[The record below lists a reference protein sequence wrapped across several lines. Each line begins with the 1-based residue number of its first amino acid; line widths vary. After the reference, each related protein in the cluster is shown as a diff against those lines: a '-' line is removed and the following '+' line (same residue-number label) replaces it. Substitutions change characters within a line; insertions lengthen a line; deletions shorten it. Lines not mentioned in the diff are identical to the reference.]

1 MMILCAGVLSRLFS
15 FFFLGYGISSL
26 LLTRTLLHQ
35 KSEKHFDKKEK
46 ILVIR
51 GGAFII
57 KEEISRRRDFLFL
70 FFFEHK
76 EGKKRY
82 IRDKKNH
89 FIFFRRERAL

>member
-1 MMILCAGVLSRLFS
+1 M
-15 FFFLGYGISSL
+15 
-26 LLTRTLLHQ
+26 HQ
-35 KSEKHFDKKEK
+35 SEKHFDEKER

-70 FFFEHK
+70 FFFEQGV
-76 EGKKRY
+76 GKKRY